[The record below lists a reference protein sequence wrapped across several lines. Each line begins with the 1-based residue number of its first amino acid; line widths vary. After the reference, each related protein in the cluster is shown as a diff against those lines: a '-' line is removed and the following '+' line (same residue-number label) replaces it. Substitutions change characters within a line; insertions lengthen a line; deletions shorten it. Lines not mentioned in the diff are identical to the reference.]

1 MCVTDSVKSE
11 EVIHTDE
18 KSLPSGMGYKSCW
31 MVVEGASQKAVTAAF
46 LQEKKKYPYREGLEK
61 AEKAGIREN
70 TLLVTADYHNQN
82 YVIGTPVSQFFYE
95 TDTFLAKCRD
105 FPRVYV
111 YMTHRV
117 SEVHGFA
124 LVEKGELVRF
134 FKYDEEEIVNIGEP
148 LPEEIAL
155 GYHLPK
161 TLEDDLDEAGNFTVV
176 DEDIVVDLAIHQVG
190 IRVEEYPYE
199 DVEVGKQKETGNH
212 GA

>member
-1 MCVTDSVKSE
+1 MCVTDSAKSE
-11 EVIHTDE
+11 EIIHTDE

-31 MVVEGASQKAVTAAF
+31 MVVEGASQKAVTDAF
-46 LQEKKKYPYREGLEK
+46 LQERKKYPYREGLEK

-70 TLLVTADYHNQN
+70 TLLVTANYHNQN

-105 FPRVYV
+105 FLRVYV

-161 TLEDDLDEAGNFTVV
+161 TLEDDLDETGNFTVV

-199 DVEVGKQKETGNH
+199 DVEVGKQKETGDH